1 MEKIGEVKAVQ
12 VPTVREY
19 IQAGYPC
26 LYLPTVEA
34 EVAEER
40 VKKAMADLQLTS
52 KTDFGVWK
60 VTSGLMVGKIGSNQ
74 MLEKAKD
81 LIDALAYVET
91 AEVPVIAVFH
101 NVRQFIGNFQVIQA
115 MIDAAT
121 TARLQG
127 STLVLVGPHLELP
140 PELKSVVTLV
150 DCPLPTKAAIE
161 LEYKKLVKA
170 YADELTLPANKEE
183 AEELISSAATAAVGL
198 DMMGAENAL
207 ALSFATT
214 EGIDIKLV
222 QAQKEQEVRKSDVL
236 EFVSTDE
243 TMENVGGFDEFKKWL
258 TKRKKAFSEE
268 ARSYGL
274 PYPKGVL
281 LVGVGGTGKSLL
293 AQAMG
298 AFLGLPILRLD
309 MGKIFRSLV
318 GESLHGDSEI
328 YFSETSK
335 GERVSRMTI
344 RSAFARKQR
353 GYTLSYTDDGAVRW
367 ARVLD
372 TIQHQRREKFLRVI
386 TRRGLE
392 VVVTEGHSLF
402 IRKSSEGVGSY
413 FGEVKGKP
421 DFEGGKMVPAEARF
435 LKVGDKIAVSRFI
448 RGPRKDRGQTLSV
461 RDVEVKLTKEIACLL
476 GLWLADGSMNGDS
489 IRISCSRKEPEVI
502 QFVRA
507 IGDTCSYQQS
517 GLGVDLTLN
526 GKYMA
531 HLFSFLGVFE
541 SGTGAKEKRVPGW
554 VMGMP
559 DEWVASFLKGYFS
572 GDGSFS
578 GHNLEIS
585 SVSRNLILDV
595 SLLLRRFRIV
605 PYVKIRPEKE
615 GTGACVGTKASE
627 AYRLVVSKATE
638 LEKFLN
644 VIGFIQTEKQE
655 ALRGFV
661 RGQEKIRGY
670 SPKKT
675 RYSIIWDEV
684 ATIEAFASS
693 DPYSY
698 DLSVDGTEK
707 FVSGGIVVH
716 NSESA
721 MRQAL
726 KVAEAVAPVVLWL
739 DEIDKGL
746 AGMKGSGELDS
757 GVTSRV
763 IGTLLTW
770 RQETKAP
777 VVLCGTANDVSAIP
791 SMVFRRGRFDEIWV
805 TDLPAQEEREEIF
818 KIHLRKR
825 GRDSRNFDTEALADQ
840 AKDFVGAEIESCIED
855 AMFSAFSEDMEVE
868 TKHILRAI
876 KDTVP
881 QSQRDAEGLKS
892 LREWSAT
899 RARSVSGG
907 SKKPEVSGG
916 KVRRIRSKQD

>member
-318 GESLHGDSEI
+318 GES
-328 YFSETSK
+328 
-335 GERVSRMTI
+335 
-344 RSAFARKQR
+344 
-353 GYTLSYTDDGAVRW
+353 
-367 ARVLD
+367 
-372 TIQHQRREKFLRVI
+372 
-386 TRRGLE
+386 
-392 VVVTEGHSLF
+392 
-402 IRKSSEGVGSY
+402 
-413 FGEVKGKP
+413 
-421 DFEGGKMVPAEARF
+421 
-435 LKVGDKIAVSRFI
+435 
-448 RGPRKDRGQTLSV
+448 
-461 RDVEVKLTKEIACLL
+461 
-476 GLWLADGSMNGDS
+476 
-489 IRISCSRKEPEVI
+489 
-502 QFVRA
+502 
-507 IGDTCSYQQS
+507 
-517 GLGVDLTLN
+517 
-526 GKYMA
+526 
-531 HLFSFLGVFE
+531 
-541 SGTGAKEKRVPGW
+541 
-554 VMGMP
+554 
-559 DEWVASFLKGYFS
+559 
-572 GDGSFS
+572 
-578 GHNLEIS
+578 
-585 SVSRNLILDV
+585 
-595 SLLLRRFRIV
+595 
-605 PYVKIRPEKE
+605 
-615 GTGACVGTKASE
+615 
-627 AYRLVVSKATE
+627 
-638 LEKFLN
+638 
-644 VIGFIQTEKQE
+644 
-655 ALRGFV
+655 
-661 RGQEKIRGY
+661 
-670 SPKKT
+670 
-675 RYSIIWDEV
+675 
-684 ATIEAFASS
+684 
-693 DPYSY
+693 
-698 DLSVDGTEK
+698 
-707 FVSGGIVVH
+707 
-716 NSESA
+716 ESA